1 MMQTRRRIRCAE
13 IHGQTPRGMQ
23 LSVSPWCAE
32 TSTSAEVEEPLPW
45 ERETTVRSLLKA
57 PTEAG
62 LATRSNSSNS
72 LTASSRPRLPEWKR
86 LMMTLSSS
94 KHWPRA
100 ALTRRDMLPPRE
112 IDVGS
117 WPGETNSLQFRF
129 GGWRSSACCGME
141 WASGIGLLPAAEVY
155 AG

>member
-57 PTEAG
+57 RTEAG
-62 LATRSNSSNS
+62 LPTRSNSSNS
-72 LTASSRPRLPEWKR
+72 LTASSRPRLPELELDYSILLSMNSCGAIAYPFSDDVQEAL
-86 LMMTLSSS
+86 LM
-94 KHWPRA
+94 
-100 ALTRRDMLPPRE
+100 
-112 IDVGS
+112 S
-117 WPGETNSLQFRF
+117 WNG
-129 GGWRSSACCGME
+129 
-141 WASGIGLLPAAEVY
+141 
-155 AG
+155 